1 MEIKTQENFT
11 LIGIRHPGKTTNEN
25 DQSGVDCGNLWQE
38 FDKEQ
43 YAAKIPNKIGD
54 EVYAVYFDYEGD
66 HTQPFAYFIGCKV
79 RPGADVPE
87 GMVKLEVPA
96 GDYALLRAKGKMP
109 DCMVNAWK
117 EVWKSDIPRA
127 YGMDFEVYGEKS
139 RDWSNAEVDIYLSVE
154 LG

>member
-1 MEIKTQENFT
+1 METQQKKGFV

-25 DQSGVDCGNLWQE
+25 GQSGIDCGNLWQKFE
-38 FDKEQ
+38 KEG
-43 YAAKIPNKIGD
+43 YAARIPARVGD

-79 RPGADVPE
+79 RSGVDVPE
-87 GMVKLEVPA
+87 GMAKLEVPA
-96 GDYALLRAKGKMP
+96 GDYTLVRAKGKMP

-117 EVWKSDIPRA
+117 EVWESDIPRA

-139 RDWSNAEVDIYLSVE
+139 RDWSNAKVAIYLSVR
-154 LG
+154 